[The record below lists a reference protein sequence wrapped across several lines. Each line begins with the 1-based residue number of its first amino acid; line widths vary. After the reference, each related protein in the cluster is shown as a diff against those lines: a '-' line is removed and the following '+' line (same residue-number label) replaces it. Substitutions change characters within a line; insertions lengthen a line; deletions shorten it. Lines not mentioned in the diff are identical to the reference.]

1 MNTKTPVVST
11 KSAYESLAAAGFPKA
26 YVTRLL
32 PDWWDNALFKTS
44 GGAIEF
50 ASILRQRLG
59 VDVRFAQSGE
69 LEVAGA
75 NNHARF
81 KRRSTTAERELH
93 ICATLGMALA
103 RLALYCARLPYA
115 PLPNDPAAL
124 GEFIRASADKSTI
137 SFEVLLDFCWRRG
150 VPVLFLKD
158 LPRGSKRIA
167 GMASQVDG
175 RPVVVLGYQSSQDSR
190 QLFVLAHELAHIC
203 LGHVTATGALI
214 DEGLSAVTDAL
225 EGGGDLP
232 SDREERQADA
242 FALTLL
248 RNGRASRLGEG
259 ARFASAAELAVAA
272 LTEGGS
278 RGIDVGHLI
287 LSYAKEH
294 DDWLTANQAF
304 AYLPGSTNALAL
316 VRERFIANADLD
328 RLTEE
333 NRSYLLSVQGF

>member
-1 MNTKTPVVST
+1 MNTKTPVVSA

-59 VDVRFAQSGE
+59 IDVHFAKNGE
-69 LEVAGA
+69 LEVSGMST
-75 NNHARF
+75 HARF
-81 KRRSTTAERELH
+81 KRRSTTAEGELQV
-93 ICATLGMALA
+93 CATLGMALA
-103 RLALYCARLPYA
+103 KLALYCSRIPYT
-115 PLPNDPAAL
+115 PLPQDPAAVGAL
-124 GEFIRASADKSTI
+124 IRASIDRNTV
-137 SFEVLLDFCWRRG
+137 SFDALLDFCWSRG
-150 VPVLFLKD
+150 LPVLFLKD

-167 GMASQVDG
+167 GMALQVDA
-175 RPVVVLGYQSSQDSR
+175 RPAIVLGYQSSQDAR

-203 LGHVTATGALI
+203 LGHVAATGALI

-225 EGGGDLP
+225 QGADAVP
-232 SDREERQADA
+232 SDAEERQADA

-248 RNGRASRLGEG
+248 RNGKAARLGDG
-259 ARFASAAELAVAA
+259 ARFASAAELAVSA
-272 LTEGGS
+272 LATGKS

-287 LSYAKEH
+287 LSYAKDN
-294 DDWLTANQAF
+294 DDWLMANQAL
-304 AYLPGSTNALAL
+304 AYLPDNADAL
-316 VRERFIANADLD
+316 TSVRERFIANADLE